1 VTSVTAPALYTWC
14 NEWGRCC
21 SFFPYKQDHLLLHRD
36 GRGNAS
42 SSSGMTGSEV
52 EPLEERIV
60 ATTTLNLS
68 TLEELC
74 RSEIESNCLGDPTN
88 ARFSFELLRHAT
100 LQDNQEAREAWQRCF
115 GEVLRSW
122 LRRHPRTE
130 EACRFDSEE
139 HYLAQTFEC
148 FWQTVA
154 DWQLIEFTE
163 LSTALRCLQASL
175 TGVLLDTFRAHTRP
189 RGIQSSEL
197 DNSGELRLEDDMNGR
212 QLRERIHRLFPHV
225 HERRVAFLLF
235 HCNLSPSDILRYVPQ
250 EFRDV
255 QEICHLRRH
264 ILERILLYSDLML

>member
-1 VTSVTAPALYTWC
+1 
-14 NEWGRCC
+14 
-21 SFFPYKQDHLLLHRD
+21 
-36 GRGNAS
+36 
-42 SSSGMTGSEV
+42 MTGSEV

-74 RSEIESNCLGDPTN
+74 RSEIVSNCLGDPTN

-100 LQDNQEAREAWQRCF
+100 SQDNQEAREAWQRCF
-115 GEVLRSW
+115 GDVLRSW

-175 TGVLLDTFRAHTRP
+175 HSVLLDSMRTHIRPKLIASPQPCSSGGLVVADHTDAH
-189 RGIQSSEL
+189 QWW
-197 DNSGELRLEDDMNGR
+197 
-212 QLRERIHRLFPHV
+212 ERIQRLFPDV
-225 HERRVAFLLF
+225 RERRVAYLLF
-235 HCNLSPSDILRYVPQ
+235 HCNLSPRDIFRVAPQ

-255 QEICHLRRH
+255 QEISHVRRH
-264 ILERILLYSDLML
+264 ILKRILLHEELLQDNFDLH